1 MTTST
6 EFELECQA
14 LGLACAKAKS
24 RLDEKAPQAFKSA
37 FVGYKGPKKFPSYFE
52 RKWLSLRL
60 SAVKRGM
67 VVDPLV
73 TPDFLI
79 RITDGHCPVTLEVF
93 DFNGASSRNPTV
105 DRLVNDVTYLTG
117 NMCML
122 SMRANRAK
130 AEKTFEEVVEMAQQ
144 GQVRDGLEPVEWMRL
159 ASLMYG
165 AWNRAGQRGDP
176 YLLPLAAMHGPGM
189 FTTTS
194 QVVQHLLMRHCRSDT
209 WPESLNVWL
218 DITRRSSSSEAVFMA
233 FATAL
238 KLEMQEQSPSC
249 NAWLRSDV
257 FEDFV
262 EWYNA
267 CHQAIKAQ
275 VEPLLLE
282 YQQRAHADAN
292 SSQWLNASRYQ
303 Q

>member
-1 MTTST
+1 MRGDSYGDAI
-6 EFELECQA
+6 EQQLLLGVNRQVPPELHGELIA
-14 LGLACAKAKS
+14 KVSHLGQIAS
-24 RLDEKAPQAFKSA
+24 EVGQFHKSA
-37 FVGYKGPKKFPSYFE
+37 TALRGQL
-52 RKWLSLRL
+52 LSLLRAL
-60 SAVKRGM
+60 KKATEKLLDACGIDIDDRIYATRPGKPGNIAAESMERETSA
-67 VVDPLV
+67 P
-73 TPDFLI
+73 
-79 RITDGHCPVTLEVF
+79 
-93 DFNGASSRNPTV
+93 
-105 DRLVNDVTYLTG
+105 
-117 NMCML
+117 
-122 SMRANRAK
+122 MRANRAK
-130 AEKTFEEVVEMAQQ
+130 AEKTFEEVAEIAQQ
-144 GQVRDGLEPVEWMRL
+144 GQARDGLEPVEWMRL

-209 WPESLNVWL
+209 WPESLNGWL
-218 DITRRSSSSEAVFMA
+218 DITRRSATSEADFMA

-238 KLEMQEQSPSC
+238 KLEMQEQSSEC

-262 EWYNA
+262 EWYNS

-292 SSQWLNASRYQ
+292 SSKWLNASRYQ

>member
-1 MTTST
+1 MTITT
-6 EFELECQA
+6 EFDLECQA
-14 LGLACAKAKS
+14 LGVACAKAKL
-24 RLDEKAPQAFKSA
+24 RLDKKAPQAFKSA
-37 FVGYKGPKKFPSYFE
+37 FSGYKGVKKFPSYFE

-73 TPDFLI
+73 TPDFLM
-79 RITDGHCPVTLEVF
+79 RITDGHCPVTLEAF
-93 DFNGASSRNPTV
+93 DFDGASSRNPTV
-105 DRLVNDVTYLTG
+105 DRLVNDVTYLAG

-122 SMRANRAK
+122 SMRANCAK
-130 AEKTFEEVVEMAQQ
+130 AEKTFEEVAEIAQQ
-144 GQVRDGLEPVEWMRL
+144 GQARGGLEPVEWMRL

-194 QVVQHLLMRHCRSDT
+194 QVVQHLLMRHCRSEV

-218 DITRRSSSSEAVFMA
+218 DITRRSASSEANFKA
-233 FATAL
+233 FVTAL
-238 KLEMQEQSPSC
+238 KLEMQVQSPPC

-262 EWYNA
+262 EWYNV
-267 CHQAIKAQ
+267 CNEAIKEE
-275 VEPLLLE
+275 VESMLLE
-282 YQQRAHADAN
+282 YQQRTHADAN
-292 SSQWLNASRYQ
+292 NRQWLNESRYQ
-303 Q
+303 H